1 MSISCV
7 IRGQSK
13 HSHAVGTG
21 KENTIEGQKKEYRRA
36 TVLHKKLQVS
46 SCFSFY
52 FSRLQLCLEDATA
65 ATGSAVALTG
75 GASGVGLVAV
85 FTTTR
90 ATVIVI
96 GFGLRFRCWTAPI
109 AHDHLHQSTSRWL
122 L

>member
-21 KENTIEGQKKEYRRA
+21 KENTIEGQKKEYRLA
-36 TVLHKKLQVS
+36 TALRKKLQVS

-52 FSRLQLCLEDATA
+52 FSGLWLCLEDATA

-75 GASGVGLVAV
+75 GASGLGLVEV

-90 ATVIVI
+90 ATVIVV
-96 GFGLRFRCWTAPI
+96 GFRLRLRCWAAPVT
-109 AHDHLHQSTSRWL
+109 HKH
-122 L
+122 